1 MRTIYRAASLT
12 GVALLLLLANSM
24 FAQVQVGDASMN
36 MNGTVSGGYSAAYG
50 NQIDSSH
57 SFGFAGASTLSGSYY
72 DPGFLTFNFSP
83 YYNQSRANSNFQ
95 SISDSSGFNFS
106 SGIFSGSHFPGS
118 VSYSKAYNS
127 EGNFSVPGL
136 PNYTTHGNSDAFG
149 INWSEV
155 VPGLPSLSAGFQT
168 GGNQYSVYGTNDTGN
183 TGFHS
188 FTLHSGYVIDGFS
201 LSAYYQN
208 GTSHS
213 LIPQVF
219 SNPQQPLTVNSNSD
233 GYGFSASHNLPL
245 HGGISA
251 SFSRTSFGTED
262 QGYNYNGT
270 VDLVSAT
277 AGIQPTQKLHFSV
290 STNYSDNLTGSLYQ
304 ALAPSGIIVPPV
316 SQSQKSDSIDT
327 LASATYTIMPNL
339 QAQGDVERRNQY
351 FLGQS
356 FGETSYGGGLTYT
369 RGLLGG
375 TFNGSIFATNNR
387 LDNSKLN
394 TLGLTTTVNYNR
406 QIDLWMVSG
415 SFSYAQNVQTL
426 LVSYTTSFFNY
437 SGHIRRRFGQFSW
450 NAGAGASR
458 TGFTA
463 LPGTESRSSSITTG
477 IGWSHWITANGGYA
491 TSTGIAVPTGSGLV
505 LPPSPAPVPLPSLL
519 ILYGGHSYS
528 VGLGSSPFRRL
539 TLSASYS
546 KASSNTTNAGIASWN
561 ANKQLNTYFQYQF
574 RKVYLTGGY
583 ANLSQGFSASLKP
596 AATVSSYY
604 LGVSRWFNFF

>member
-1 MRTIYRAASLT
+1 MGTIRGLAKFT
-12 GVALLLLLANSM
+12 ALGLLAL
-24 FAQVQVGDASMN
+24 FANPAFGQVQVGDASMN
-36 MNGTVSGGYSAAYG
+36 MNGTVSGGYSASYG
-50 NQIDSSH
+50 NAIGSSH
-57 SFGFAGASTLSGSYY
+57 SFGFAGASTLSGFYY
-72 DPGFLTFNFSP
+72 DPGFLSFNFSP

-95 SISDSSGFNFS
+95 SITDSSGFNFS
-106 SGIFSGSHFPGS
+106 SGIFGGSHFPGS
-118 VSYSKAYNS
+118 INYSKAYNS
-127 EGNFSVPGL
+127 EGNFNLPGL
-136 PNYTTHGNSDAFG
+136 PNYTTHGNSDVFG

-168 GGNQYSVYGTNDTGN
+168 GGNQYSVYGTNDNGN

-251 SFSRTSFGTED
+251 TFSRTNFGTQD
-262 QGYNYNGT
+262 QGFNFNGT

-290 STNYSDNLTGSLYQ
+290 SSNYSDNLAGSIYQ
-304 ALAPSGIIVPPV
+304 SLTSSGILAPPI
-316 SQSQKSDSIDT
+316 SQSQTSNSLDT
-327 LASATYTIMPNL
+327 LAVATYAIMPNL
-339 QAQGDVERRNQY
+339 QAQGDVERRDQH
-351 FLGQS
+351 FLGES

-375 TFNGSIFATNNR
+375 TFNGSVFATDNR
-387 LDNSKLN
+387 LDNSNLN
-394 TLGLTTTVNYNR
+394 VLGLTTAVNYNR
-406 QIDLWMVSG
+406 QIDLWVVSG

-426 LVSYTTSFFNY
+426 LVSYTTSFLNY
-437 SGHIRRRFGQFSW
+437 SGHVRRRFGKFSW
-450 NAGAGASR
+450 TAGAGQSR

-463 LPGTESRSSSITTG
+463 LPGTESHSESITTG
-477 IGWSHWITANGGYA
+477 IGWSHWITANGAYA
-491 TSTGIAVPTGSGLV
+491 TSTGIALPTATGLA
-505 LPPSPAPVPLPSLL
+505 PPPTPAPVPLPSLL

-528 VGLGSSPFRRL
+528 FGLGSSPVRRL
-539 TLSASYS
+539 TISASYS
-546 KASSNTTNAGIASWN
+546 KANSNTASAGLASWN
-561 ANKQLNTYFQYQF
+561 ANKQFNTYFQYQF

-583 ANLSQGFSASLKP
+583 ATLSQGFSASP
-596 AATVSSYY
+596 TAPATVSSYY

>member
-1 MRTIYRAASLT
+1 MGTIRGLAKFT
-12 GVALLLLLANSM
+12 ALGLLAL
-24 FAQVQVGDASMN
+24 FANPASGQVQVGDASMN
-36 MNGTVSGGYSAAYG
+36 MNGTVSGGYSASYG
-50 NQIDSSH
+50 NAIGSSH
-57 SFGFAGASTLSGSYY
+57 SFGFAGASTLSGFYY
-72 DPGFLTFNFSP
+72 DPGFLSFNFSP

-95 SISDSSGFNFS
+95 SITDSSGFNFS
-106 SGIFSGSHFPGS
+106 SGIFGGSHFPGS
-118 VSYSKAYNS
+118 INYSKAYNS
-127 EGNFSVPGL
+127 EGNFNLPGL
-136 PNYTTHGNSDAFG
+136 PNYTTHGNSDVFG

-168 GGNQYSVYGTNDTGN
+168 GGNQYSVYGTNDNGN

-251 SFSRTSFGTED
+251 TFSRTNFGTQD
-262 QGYNYNGT
+262 QGYNFNGT

-290 STNYSDNLTGSLYQ
+290 SSNYSDNLAGSIYQ
-304 ALAPSGIIVPPV
+304 SLTSSGILAPPI
-316 SQSQKSDSIDT
+316 SQSQTSNSLDT
-327 LASATYTIMPNL
+327 LAVATYAIMPNL
-339 QAQGDVERRNQY
+339 QAQGDVERRDQH
-351 FLGQS
+351 FLGES

-375 TFNGSIFATNNR
+375 TFNGSVFATDNR
-387 LDNSKLN
+387 LDNSNLN
-394 TLGLTTTVNYNR
+394 VLGLTTAVNYNR
-406 QIDLWMVSG
+406 QIDLWVVSG

-437 SGHIRRRFGQFSW
+437 SGHVRRRFGKFSW
-450 NAGAGASR
+450 TAGAGQSR

-463 LPGTESRSSSITTG
+463 LPGTESHSESITTG
-477 IGWSHWITANGGYA
+477 IGWSHWITANGAYA
-491 TSTGIAVPTGSGLV
+491 TSTGIALPTATGLA
-505 LPPSPAPVPLPSLL
+505 PPPTPAPVPLPSLL

-528 VGLGSSPFRRL
+528 FGLGSSPVRRL
-539 TLSASYS
+539 TISASYS
-546 KASSNTTNAGIASWN
+546 KANSNTASAGLASWN
-561 ANKQLNTYFQYQF
+561 ANKQINTYFQYQF

-583 ANLSQGFSASLKP
+583 ATLSQGFSASP
-596 AATVSSYY
+596 TAPATVSSYY

>member
-1 MRTIYRAASLT
+1 MGTIRGLAKFT
-12 GVALLLLLANSM
+12 ALGLLAL
-24 FAQVQVGDASMN
+24 FANPASGQVQVGDASMN
-36 MNGTVSGGYSAAYG
+36 MNGTVSGGYSASYG
-50 NQIDSSH
+50 NAIGSSH
-57 SFGFAGASTLSGSYY
+57 SFGFAGASTLSGFYY
-72 DPGFLTFNFSP
+72 DPGFLSFNFSP

-95 SISDSSGFNFS
+95 SITDSSGFNFS
-106 SGIFSGSHFPGS
+106 SGIFGGSHFPGS
-118 VSYSKAYNS
+118 INYSKAYNS
-127 EGNFSVPGL
+127 EGNFNLPGL
-136 PNYTTHGNSDAFG
+136 PNYTTHGNSDVFG

-168 GGNQYSVYGTNDTGN
+168 GGNQYSVYGTNDNGN

-251 SFSRTSFGTED
+251 TFSRTNFGTQD
-262 QGYNYNGT
+262 QGYNFNGT

-290 STNYSDNLTGSLYQ
+290 SSNYSDNLAGSIYQ
-304 ALAPSGIIVPPV
+304 SLTSSGILAPPIN
-316 SQSQKSDSIDT
+316 QSQTSNSLDT
-327 LASATYTIMPNL
+327 LAVATYAIMPNL
-339 QAQGDVERRNQY
+339 QAQGDVERRDQH
-351 FLGQS
+351 FLGES

-375 TFNGSIFATNNR
+375 TFNGSVFATDNR
-387 LDNSKLN
+387 LDNSNLN
-394 TLGLTTTVNYNR
+394 VLGLTTTVNYNR
-406 QIDLWMVSG
+406 QIDLWVVSG

-437 SGHIRRRFGQFSW
+437 SGHVRRRFGKFSW
-450 NAGAGASR
+450 NAGAGESR

-463 LPGTESRSSSITTG
+463 LPGTESHSESITTG
-477 IGWSHWITANGGYA
+477 IGWSHWITANGAYA
-491 TSTGIAVPTGSGLV
+491 TSTGIALPTATGLA
-505 LPPSPAPVPLPSLL
+505 PPPTPAPVPLPSLL

-528 VGLGSSPFRRL
+528 FGLGSSPVRRL
-539 TLSASYS
+539 TISASYS
-546 KASSNTTNAGIASWN
+546 KANSNTASAGLASWN
-561 ANKQLNTYFQYQF
+561 ANKQINTYFQYQF

-583 ANLSQGFSASLKP
+583 ATLSQGFSASP
-596 AATVSSYY
+596 TAPATVSSYY

>member
-1 MRTIYRAASLT
+1 M
-12 GVALLLLLANSM
+12 GVIRRLAKFTALGLVVLFANPVSG
-24 FAQVQVGDASMN
+24 QVQVGDASIN
-36 MNGTVSGGYSAAYG
+36 MNGTVSGGYSASYG
-50 NQIDSSH
+50 NAIGSSH

-72 DPGFLTFNFSP
+72 DPGFLSFNFSP

-95 SISDSSGFNFS
+95 SITDSSGFNFS
-106 SGIFSGSHFPGS
+106 SGIFGGSHFPGS
-118 VSYSKAYNS
+118 INYSKAYNS
-127 EGNFSVPGL
+127 EGNFNLPGL
-136 PNYTTHGNSDAFG
+136 PNYTTHGNSDVFG

-168 GGNQYSVYGTNDTGN
+168 GGNQYSVYGTNDNGN

-208 GTSHS
+208 GTSDS

-251 SFSRTSFGTED
+251 TFSRTSFGTQD
-262 QGYNYNGT
+262 QGYNFNGT

-290 STNYSDNLTGSLYQ
+290 STNYSDNLAGSIYQ
-304 ALAPSGIIVPPV
+304 SLTSSGIIAPPI
-316 SQSQKSDSIDT
+316 SQSQTSNSLDT
-327 LASATYTIMPNL
+327 LATATYAILPNL
-339 QAQGDVERRNQY
+339 QAQGDVERRDQH
-351 FLGQS
+351 FLGES

-375 TFNGSIFATNNR
+375 TFNGSVFATDNR
-387 LDNSKLN
+387 LDNSNLN
-394 TLGLTTTVNYNR
+394 VLGLTTTVNYNR
-406 QIDLWMVSG
+406 QIDLWVVSG

-426 LVSYTTSFFNY
+426 LVSYTTSFLNY
-437 SGHIRRRFGQFSW
+437 SGNVRRRFGKFSW
-450 NAGAGASR
+450 TAGAGQSR

-463 LPGTESRSSSITTG
+463 LPGTESHSESITTG
-477 IGWSHWITANGGYA
+477 IGWSHWITANGAYA
-491 TSTGIAVPTGSGLV
+491 TATGIALPTATGLA
-505 LPPSPAPVPLPSLL
+505 PPPTPAPVPLPSLL

-528 VGLGSSPFRRL
+528 FGFGSSPVRRL
-539 TLSASYS
+539 TISASYS
-546 KASSNTTNAGIASWN
+546 RATSNTASAGIASWN
-561 ANKQLNTYFQYQF
+561 ANKQINTYFQYQF

-583 ANLSQGFSASLKP
+583 ATLSQGFSASP
-596 AATVSSYY
+596 TAPATVSSYY